1 MLGEKW
7 DQSAPKGHNHKFPI
21 WPHHPWTSAWDDDNH
36 LFNSNK
42 QSSVS
47 LQQQAV
53 FQKAAFCSDLIQVV
67 STAAGQCISKTT
79 CKQTAKRAFFVNP
92 RIPSKQ
98 TRGKKA
104 QRHCCAWAGVVL
116 FVGDIKHMQNKMYSE
131 KWGGMAV
138 TKGFGGRINPFTS
151 LSITA
156 KRVMVVKRVDYLVW
170 WCGVFCLDALPV
182 CAYQTHSVLPL
193 CFHFAQFDC
202 QLFLR
207 PYLPNKD
214 PNFPTSPLSFPL
226 PILFILPKSRNFRL
240 PRDDADGY
248 RQRRWILVEG
258 IVVKTWRCTLIKL
271 LWRL

>member
-7 DQSAPKGHNHKFPI
+7 DPSAPKGHNHKFPI
-21 WPHHPWTSAWDDDNH
+21 WQHHPWTSAWDDDNH

-67 STAAGQCISKTT
+67 STAAGQCISKTA
-79 CKQTAKRAFFVNP
+79 CKQEDSKASFLIPESHQNKRGGKAK
-92 RIPSKQ
+92 
-98 TRGKKA
+98 
-104 QRHCCAWAGVVL
+104 RHCCAWAGVVL

-131 KWGGMAV
+131 KWGGMGV

-151 LSITA
+151 LSIRE
-156 KRVMVVKRVDYLVW
+156 KRVMVVKRVDFLVRE
-170 WCGVFCLDALPV
+170 CGVFCLGALPV

-207 PYLPNKD
+207 DYLSNKD
-214 PNFPTSPLSFPL
+214 PNFCTFPLSLPL
-226 PILFILPKSRNFRL
+226 PILFILPKSRNL
-240 PRDDADGY
+240 PSPS
-248 RQRRWILVEG
+248 RW
-258 IVVKTWRCTLIKL
+258 C
-271 LWRL
+271 WRLSTKEINSSRRNSC